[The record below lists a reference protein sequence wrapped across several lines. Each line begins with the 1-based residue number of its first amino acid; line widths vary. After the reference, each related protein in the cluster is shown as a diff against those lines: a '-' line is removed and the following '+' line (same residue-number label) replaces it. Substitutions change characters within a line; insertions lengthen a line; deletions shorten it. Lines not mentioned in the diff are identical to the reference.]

1 MCHGKIVRNSHSRV
15 EEFLLSSRVIT
26 TCLRLL
32 HSINQAVVLNL
43 FAEGRQIQTYD
54 FVSELH

>member
-1 MCHGKIVRNSHSRV
+1 MCCGKIVHKSHSRV
-15 EEFLLSSRVIT
+15 EEFLLSCRVIT
-26 TCLRLL
+26 ACLQLL

-43 FAEGRQIQTYD
+43 FAEGRQSQTYD